1 MCKCSLYHLVC
12 LLTGGKES
20 VFFLFQ
26 NQKYLQ
32 ATVMNT
38 KSKTSNNFSKLI
50 SPFWKPM
57 RRGRISFPKRKTR
70 STPICKC
77 TIFFQLSQNISK
89 SNLKLPFF
97 YFDWDS
103 SKFIRDER
111 TWRSWKLVKPIRK
124 PMSYAQWWYPSLSK
138 KISFLKEGKR
148 SLLCK

>member
-1 MCKCSLYHLVC
+1 MCKCSLYRLVC

-32 ATVMNT
+32 AIVMNT
-38 KSKTSNNFSKLI
+38 KSKTSNKFSKLI
-50 SPFWKPM
+50 SPFWKQM

-77 TIFFQLSQNISK
+77 TLFFQFSQNIIK

-97 YFDWDS
+97 YFDRDS
-103 SKFIRDER
+103 SKCIRDER
-111 TWRSWKLVKPIRK
+111 TWRSWKLVNPIRQ
-124 PMSYAQWWYPSLSK
+124 PMFNAQWWYPSLSQK
-138 KISFLKEGKR
+138 FSF
-148 SLLCK
+148 